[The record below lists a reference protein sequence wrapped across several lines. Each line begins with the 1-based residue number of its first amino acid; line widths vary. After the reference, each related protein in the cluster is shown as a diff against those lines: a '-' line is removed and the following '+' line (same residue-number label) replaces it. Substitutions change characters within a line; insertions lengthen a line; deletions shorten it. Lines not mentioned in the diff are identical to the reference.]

1 MTTENYDMAKNVK
14 IVTPKGELRWVTIT
28 GEGKEN
34 MSGKLQYV
42 ASLVVPPAVGAEF
55 KAKVLAFWE
64 ENKPAGR
71 KVPKST
77 GVYFADP
84 LLGPDG
90 EPVKDDADKTVYDPE
105 GNVSIA
111 FHTGTTFPD
120 GSTKKVKTFNSK
132 AKEVSLGDIRIGN
145 GSIGYISG
153 SMGIYENKDSKGKI
167 LDAGVT
173 LYLDSIQIVKL
184 IEYAQDSG
192 FAADDSDEAWTG
204 DEHWTGSETEETT
217 KASAGPRL

>member
-1 MTTENYDMAKNVK
+1 MAKTMK
-14 IVTPKGELRWVTIT
+14 CVTPKGELRWVNIT

-42 ASLVVPPAVGAEF
+42 ASVVCDPKEPTTEAF
-55 KAKVLAFWE
+55 IAKIKDFWE

-71 KVPKST
+71 KVPKSN
-77 GVYFADP
+77 GMYFANP
-84 LLGPDG
+84 LKGDDG
-90 EPVKDDADKTVYDPE
+90 EVLKDDADKTVYDENGP
-105 GNVSIA
+105 VMFA

-120 GSTKKVKTFNSK
+120 GSVKKVKTFNAK

-153 SMGIYENKDSKGKI
+153 AMGIYENKDSKGKI

-184 IEYAQDSG
+184 VEFTQESG
-192 FAADDSDEAWTG
+192 FEADDSEEEGWTG
-204 DEHWTGSETEETT
+204 DEGWTGEVDEA
-217 KASAGPRL
+217 KAATAGPRL